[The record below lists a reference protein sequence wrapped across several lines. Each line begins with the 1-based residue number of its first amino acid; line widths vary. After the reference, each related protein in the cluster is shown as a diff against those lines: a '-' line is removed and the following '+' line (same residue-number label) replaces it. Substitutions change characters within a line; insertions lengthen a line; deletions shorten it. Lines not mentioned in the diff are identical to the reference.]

1 VIRSSCQRLK
11 GKRSMTV
18 GVRDRM
24 RGEERLPA
32 PGRCTVAPPER
43 LRRDRCRELL
53 RHGRWCAERP
63 ALGGRTGGGGGMKT
77 ARQAPVTPQTTA
89 GRRRQH
95 HVIRRDS
102 RQRDVWR

>member
-1 VIRSSCQRLK
+1 MVIRSSCQRLK

-53 RHGRWCAERP
+53 RHERWCAEP
-63 ALGGRTGGGGGMKT
+63 PPLGGPPGGGGMT
-77 ARQAPVTPQTTA
+77 SARQAPVSPETTA